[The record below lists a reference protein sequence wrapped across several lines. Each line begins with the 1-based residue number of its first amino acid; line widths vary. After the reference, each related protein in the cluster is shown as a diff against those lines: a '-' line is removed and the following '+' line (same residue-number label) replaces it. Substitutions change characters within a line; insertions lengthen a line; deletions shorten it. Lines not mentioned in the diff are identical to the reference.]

1 MNYLNIQILNRII
14 STQNIINIIILQ
26 SAHTPYYQKSP
37 CRYIS
42 PAHTR
47 RASLVPQRRKYQ
59 QREQEQW
66 PVDLSPH
73 TSTSTPPALSL
84 APTGDPGAHHHHQ
97 CLYSEPLVT
106 ITSVQD
112 AVVANVRRSGQCRQL
127 TSPARD
133 PGDPL

>member
-1 MNYLNIQILNRII
+1 M
-14 STQNIINIIILQ
+14 
-26 SAHTPYYQKSP
+26 
-37 CRYIS
+37 
-42 PAHTR
+42 
-47 RASLVPQRRKYQ
+47 
-59 QREQEQW
+59 
-66 PVDLSPH
+66 DLSPH
-73 TSTSTPPALSL
+73 TSTSTPPALAL